1 MRQASRELCLRGV
14 NGLTAEAC
22 HRVGEPPA
30 RPRTPAPQPRYRP
43 ACRRGGPPRRRQ
55 TGLASLRHRPYGLY
69 HVRPALLRRGC
80 HIHVGSATWL
90 GHPRRILPGPPGGR
104 RAPPVTAARPEP
116 SSIGKPATVPGRAG
130 RGRPAP
136 GRHPGRTGPAARR
149 LLPGRRPPGR
159 PGAARTPGAHALSGP
174 ARSGSAGPAARVTHE
189 PRHHGGPAACMSEQT
204 V

>member
-80 HIHVGSATWL
+80 HIHVVSATWL
-90 GHPRRILPGPPGGR
+90 GHPRRIPPGQPGGR
-104 RAPPVTAARPEP
+104 RAPPVTAARPD
-116 SSIGKPATVPGRAG
+116 PA
-130 RGRPAP
+130 AP
-136 GRHPGRTGPAARR
+136 DSRRRSVVRVELAAEVGEEQPRVTWRRMSWPGRTYDVRRSVLAADDLCGHDGFCASSLDGGYPASPA
-149 LLPGRRPPGR
+149 GRKGTIR
-159 PGAARTPGAHALSGP
+159 
-174 ARSGSAGPAARVTHE
+174 
-189 PRHHGGPAACMSEQT
+189 
-204 V
+204 